1 MSLSKNLVEF
11 APAGANKMS
20 ICFVRWRVHRTKH
33 ITGCKCGICAQAA
46 HKLCAPHRAACSNA
60 NPAPR
65 FAFESLSKRLFD
77 KLRRRRKASP
87 FSLPMD
93 AGYAPSCC
101 RSGRHGGKCA
111 PPIGSRRQMR
121 AVFWGLMPILAQV
134 IVDIKKVGKK
144 AKKELTNG
152 GADGN
157 IAERSCEGST
167 SDARPERKTSKNLEK
182 SS

>member
-1 MSLSKNLVEF
+1 MRFFDFIPCSLPLKTLILLTFSCFLIRRRGKASPFSLSKNLVEF

-46 HKLCAPHRAACSNA
+46 HKLCAPHRAAFSNA

-111 PPIGSRRQMR
+111 PP
-121 AVFWGLMPILAQV
+121 L
-134 IVDIKKVGKK
+134 
-144 AKKELTNG
+144 
-152 GADGN
+152 GA
-157 IAERSCEGST
+157 EG
-167 SDARPERKTSKNLEK
+167 RCRLYFGVWYRY
-182 SS
+182 